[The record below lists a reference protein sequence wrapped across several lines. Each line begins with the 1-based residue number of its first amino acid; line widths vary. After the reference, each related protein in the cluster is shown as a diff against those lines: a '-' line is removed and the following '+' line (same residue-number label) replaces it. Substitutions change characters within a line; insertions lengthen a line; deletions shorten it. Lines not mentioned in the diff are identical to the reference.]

1 MCVGGY
7 RMDPHAA
14 GSSVAP
20 LTYTPRP
27 SDISEDT
34 DEPPPVHR
42 RVNGLGGAT
51 VKQSVEGMSLV
62 G

>member
-1 MCVGGY
+1 
-7 RMDPHAA
+7 MDPHAA

-20 LTYTPRP
+20 PTYTPRP